1 MGKTINR
8 IEKTFKELKSKK
20 KKAFVAFVTAGDPT
34 IKATVKIVH
43 EMVASGADII
53 ELGIPFSDPMADGI
67 VIQKSS
73 ERALKKGATLK
84 GVLDCLKEIRKTSE
98 VPVVL
103 FGYYNPIFKYGPE
116 KFARDA
122 ALAGVDGVLV
132 VDLPPEED
140 EELNKFLRPKG
151 IELIHLVTP
160 TSDALRMKYISHNAK
175 GFLYYV
181 SVAGVTGARKS
192 VSGSLSK
199 SVDKLKKIT
208 DTPVVVGFGVSTP
221 EQARSVSKIS
231 DGVVVGSAIIKVIE
245 KNNKS
250 KTVHLKAGKFVKT
263 LTKAM

>member
-8 IEKTFKELKSKK
+8 IEKTFKELKSQK

-43 EMVASGADII
+43 EMVAGGANII
-53 ELGIPFSDPMADGI
+53 ELGIPFSDPMADGV

-84 GVLDCLKEIRKTSE
+84 GVLSCLKEIRKTSE

-103 FGYYNPIFKYGPE
+103 FGYYNPIFKYGVE

-122 ALAGVDGVLV
+122 ARAGADGVLV

-140 EELNKFLRPKG
+140 EELNKHLRPKG
-151 IELIHLVTP
+151 VELIHLVTP
-160 TSDALRMKYISHNAK
+160 TSDSARMKYVSKGGK

-192 VSGSLSK
+192 VSGSLK
-199 SVDKLKKIT
+199 KAVDKLKKIT

-221 EQARSVSKIS
+221 EQAKSVSKIS
-231 DGVVVGSAIIKVIE
+231 DGVVVGSAIVKVIE

-250 KTVHLKAGKFVKT
+250 KEVHKKAGKFVSS